1 MTRAC
6 TLIASIVTASLL
18 AGTASAQAPTRPEI
32 LQPEQMFETLRKLM
46 DQMKPQID
54 DALKMMQDFEHL
66 DDPRNY
72 HLPEVQP
79 NGDIIIRRR
88 EGAPDFRQ
96 KAPTDEEQVEP
107 KDGVRT

>member
-54 DALKMMQDFEHL
+54 DALNEFAWSLEAR
-66 DDPRNY
+66 DDLHATARY
-72 HLPEVQP
+72 
-79 NGDIIIRRR
+79 RRDLVR
-88 EGAPDFRQ
+88 RLGR
-96 KAPTDEEQVEP
+96 KTIEEAR
-107 KDGVRT
+107 KCVR